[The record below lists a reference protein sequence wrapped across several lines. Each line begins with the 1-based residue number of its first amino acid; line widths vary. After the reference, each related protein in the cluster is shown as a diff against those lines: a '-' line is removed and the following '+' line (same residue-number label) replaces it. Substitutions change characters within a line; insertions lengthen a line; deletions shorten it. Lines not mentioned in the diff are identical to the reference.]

1 MIEFQPDTD
10 NRTTRV
16 RIVIPDVVRDS
27 LERTYADQT
36 VGHLPYESE
45 ADAQELV
52 HLFQVHANRRNL
64 KLHCERGT
72 GPQGEKRLYFK
83 MRDKRP
89 YTKRRADYWQRE
101 SA

>member
-1 MIEFQPDTD
+1 VIAFKPDTD

-16 RIVIPDVVRDS
+16 RIVVPAPVQDA

-36 VGHLPYESE
+36 VGELPFADQ
-45 ADAQELV
+45 ADAEALV
-52 HLFQVHANRRNL
+52 HLFRVHVNRRGL
-64 KLHCERGT
+64 KLHWEIVGATLR
-72 GPQGEKRLYFK
+72 FK

-89 YTKRRADYWQRE
+89 YVKRSPRWDHQA

>member
-16 RIVIPDVVRDS
+16 RVVVPDVVRDA
-27 LERTYADQT
+27 LEKTYADQT
-36 VGHLPYESE
+36 VGQLPYESE
-45 ADAQELV
+45 TDAQELV
-52 HLFQVHANRRNL
+52 HLFQVYVNRRGL

-72 GPQGEKRLYFK
+72 GSHGEKLLRFK

-89 YTKRRADYWQRE
+89 YTKRSPKWEQA

>member
-16 RIVIPDVVRDS
+16 RIVVPDVVTES
-27 LERTYADQT
+27 LERTYATQT
-36 VGHLPYESE
+36 VWTLPYESE
-45 ADAQELV
+45 SDAQELV
-52 HLFQVHANRRNL
+52 HLCQVYVNRRGL
-64 KLHCERGT
+64 KLHYDRDAGVL
-72 GPQGEKRLYFK
+72 RIK

-89 YTKRRADYWQRE
+89 YVKRSPVWQQQA